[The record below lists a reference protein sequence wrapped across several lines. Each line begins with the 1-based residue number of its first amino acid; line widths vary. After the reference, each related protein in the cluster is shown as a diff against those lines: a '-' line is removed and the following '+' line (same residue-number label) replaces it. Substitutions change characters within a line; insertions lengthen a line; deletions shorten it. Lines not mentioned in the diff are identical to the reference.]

1 MAFFKKPSKYW
12 AFDAIAVHYYDNDV
26 SRIFDRIKKDLEQ
39 RAKMEDC
46 DAQKAKE
53 LLDSDWKAHTLRT
66 VEIVLINNIKL
77 FLHKKLVT
85 AVKTHVAVHQIRS
98 EATVSTFADGAESMT
113 KVCKAILGDVDAIVS
128 GSVTVSKDYEKNG
141 EVSMSDSA
149 PVYNNETGFSDY
161 EEKDTNLVR
170 KWSNDG
176 EATPT
181 KRTKLNDDLSIN
193 SDFTLGS
200 IESTNYDIGLWN
212 YEEGT
217 EVDPDLSFQET
228 DEYLTIP
235 MSERL
240 FNEDTWGQWRLSSGN
255 IITDL
260 LTKSAKKNGHPLR
273 PEVWGIVRCGFKI
286 AKPGWCS
293 TDDYSEIQRFTRR
306 ATILSC
312 PHIISKLL
320 KFKSLESLGKS
331 IEEIRFL
338 NNFNEIIKEDARKL
352 ILEELKTTDIMFP
365 LQDPSEKFF
374 IKIFQ
379 ADIFPDNSIIQQ
391 PNVSESDY
399 GGYMIHPFLK
409 CTLFGLEKNLHY
421 HIGEI
426 ILSSVKSCRE
436 RRRCNTLFEQKA
448 DGVFL
453 VRLKKTFIEVGHL
466 EMSGGYGYKDFSRS
480 TWDGCCKLPIGNAY
494 MLEEVGERFRGAS
507 CETFS
512 KISNRIELWRMYVPS
527 CGILQYER
535 THRAIVTIC
544 FEEDR
549 KRIFDFVVVL
559 WDLRCWLLEVSE
571 LIYKLLEEHNDSDV
585 NVSNLSS
592 GILPPHPFNPQ
603 KDKHKKG
610 IITTYAKSEPGSS
623 FIRSDK

>member
-1 MAFFKKPSKYW
+1 MVFFEKPSKRW
-12 AFDAIAVHYYDNDV
+12 TFDAIAVHYYNNDF

-53 LLDSDWKAHTLRT
+53 LLDSDW
-66 VEIVLINNIKL
+66 
-77 FLHKKLVT
+77 KKLVT

-113 KVCKAILGDVDAIVS
+113 KVRKAILSDVDAIAS
-128 GSVTVSKDYEKNG
+128 GSVTASKDYETHPQNG
-141 EVSMSDSA
+141 EVSMNDSA
-149 PVYNNETGFSDY
+149 PAYNNETGVSDY

-170 KWSNDG
+170 KWSSDG

-200 IESTNYDIGLWN
+200 IESTNYYVGLCN

-240 FNEDTWGQWRLSSGN
+240 FNEDTWSQWRLSSGN

-260 LTKSAKKNGHPLR
+260 LAKSAKKSGHPLR

-286 AKPGWCS
+286 AKPGWCN
-293 TDDYSEIQRFTRR
+293 TDDYAEIQRFTRR
-306 ATILSC
+306 ATISSC
-312 PHIISKLL
+312 PLIISKLL

-331 IEEIRFL
+331 IEKIWLL
-338 NNFNEIIKEDARKL
+338 NNFNEITKEDNRKH
-352 ILEELKTTDIMFP
+352 ILEELKATDIMFP
-365 LQDPSEKFF
+365 LQDPFEKFF
-374 IKIFQ
+374 IKILSIFQ
-379 ADIFPDNSIIQQ
+379 ADIFPDNSVIQQ

-409 CTLFGLEKNLHY
+409 CTLFGLEKFLHY

-466 EMSGGYGYKDFSRS
+466 EMSGGYGYEDFSRS

-512 KISNRIELWRMYVPS
+512 KISVFSLHTYENRIELWRMYVPS

-535 THRAIVTIC
+535 THRAIVPIC

-559 WDLRCWLLEVSE
+559 WDLR
-571 LIYKLLEEHNDSDV
+571 N
-585 NVSNLSS
+585 
-592 GILPPHPFNPQ
+592 
-603 KDKHKKG
+603 
-610 IITTYAKSEPGSS
+610 IT
-623 FIRSDK
+623 IRT